1 MVPILWCQF
10 LDHPV
15 AIIANGEIDI
25 RIHVC
30 NRLTVILFDLSP
42 LFVDIDRLVPL
53 DAEFYALSP
62 RIFNKTADVFY
73 MQKNVSFVLLYLR
86 EMALLQ
92 DCLAA
97 ILL

>member
-1 MVPILWCQF
+1 MRIGRN
-10 LDHPV
+10 
-15 AIIANGEIDI
+15 IASPEDY
-25 RIHVC
+25 
-30 NRLTVILFDLSP
+30 LALSP
-42 LFVDIDRLVPL
+42 LFVDIDLLIPL

-62 RIFNKTADVFY
+62 GIFSYTANAFY
-73 MQKNVSFVLLYLR
+73 LQKNVSFVLLYLP